1 MRPLSVYAHQHVKQ
15 GAARPSTPLIA
26 ALLLLS
32 HVTHCKL
39 GRDLTKVLFNQGN
52 YKEMSAILADH
63 ELKCG
68 GRGGGVVGSQPMS
81 TAAHKRPSKLWRSNS
96 IFNLFS
102 NLSA

>member
-1 MRPLSVYAHQHVKQ
+1 MSPLSVYAHQHVKQ

-52 YKEMSAILADH
+52 YKEMLSILADH
-63 ELKCG
+63 EPKCG
-68 GRGGGVVGSQPMS
+68 VRGGGVLRSQSMS
-81 TAAHKRPSKLWRSNS
+81 TAVHMEPKKTLE
-96 IFNLFS
+96 I
-102 NLSA
+102 